1 MTSIQHNVPVTG
13 SGPVNSGDAPQVKG
27 EQKQPEMVSIFSKY
41 DTDKSIDKSLSYQK
55 DSATKQYIDNGQT
68 QTDFTSGLDKN
79 VISKITVNAKD
90 LWNTAVGSFSQ
101 LYSSPDVAK
110 ADESSAQSKVDSE
123 TKQILDN
130 QIKLA
135 NDYITQA
142 FEKAISEAK
151 AEAEKEAKETEE
163 PNKNEPSKQSDAPQT
178 LDDLKANGT
187 KFKTRTRMVNG
198 QKQEYIMYKDANG
211 ETQRALVKDDG
222 TLDKLYTMNVID
234 GSGKKSF
241 VSESMLREKFGDN
254 ANFEQLSTQISF
266 DNNGEMK
273 IHGKGIASYVDKAD
287 ANGFNGLNDFMNSH
301 PGSSVKERFVDGQ
314 RQLIVTYK
322 DENGEKHNVI
332 VDKNG
337 TPTEL
342 YKAEGT
348 GGVFKGINE
357 AAYYTSGGAAK
368 GAAHKLGV
376 NADAFSKL
384 GIEVSVSF
392 KGGKH
397 FEYKQGG
404 KSLTIDQVKS
414 LLKNLE

>member
-1 MTSIQHNVPVTG
+1 MNSIQHNVPATG
-13 SGPVNSGDAPQVKG
+13 SGPVNSGDAQQVKV

-151 AEAEKEAKETEE
+151 AEAEKEA
-163 PNKNEPSKQSDAPQT
+163 
-178 LDDLKANGT
+178 

-404 KSLTIDQVKS
+404 RSLTIDQVKS

>member
-254 ANFEQLSTQISF
+254 ANFEQLSTQIS
-266 DNNGEMK
+266 
-273 IHGKGIASYVDKAD
+273 
-287 ANGFNGLNDFMNSH
+287 
-301 PGSSVKERFVDGQ
+301 
-314 RQLIVTYK
+314 
-322 DENGEKHNVI
+322 
-332 VDKNG
+332 
-337 TPTEL
+337 
-342 YKAEGT
+342 
-348 GGVFKGINE
+348 
-357 AAYYTSGGAAK
+357 
-368 GAAHKLGV
+368 
-376 NADAFSKL
+376 
-384 GIEVSVSF
+384 
-392 KGGKH
+392 
-397 FEYKQGG
+397 
-404 KSLTIDQVKS
+404 
-414 LLKNLE
+414 